1 NHTSSAATTF
11 AVRFVPPTSAI
22 SPKNAPECSS
32 ASCAIGP
39 DVAGVVCGFGRDTV
53 TVPSASQY
61 NAVAGAPTSM
71 IVEPAGYARAVITPI
86 SARAPGFDSA
96 DSSGAGGTCFG
107 WRAISHF

>member
-1 NHTSSAATTF
+1 
-11 AVRFVPPTSAI
+11 
-22 SPKNAPECSS
+22 
-32 ASCAIGP
+32 
-39 DVAGVVCGFGRDTV
+39 RDTV

-107 WRAISHF
+107 WRAISHFPSSSITARAWASGSPGGQSIAGGSSGDGGVVNVKCGPPVA